1 MEVVDIGRRYLE
13 NKIVFILKGDAVV
26 CLNRPEASRF
36 SKLNLFKRVS
46 SCEINKTRG
55 TIDIN
60 LATTSESISQFGF
73 VIDLLMKQPDVH
85 FLEFA

>member
-1 MEVVDIGRRYLE
+1 VEVVDIRRRYLE
-13 NKIVFILKGDAVV
+13 NNIIFILKGDAVV

-46 SCEINKTRG
+46 SCEINKARG
-55 TIDIN
+55 TVDIN
-60 LATTSESISQFGF
+60 LAATSETISQFGF
-73 VIDLLMKQPDVH
+73 LIDLLLKQPDAH